1 MVQSISSLKDNIV
14 MCMIRPK
21 TILLLLW
28 PYLGQIRW
36 AVVLFFPHNTEAA
49 LCSSLP
55 SINLCHKS
63 VRQKEKELL
72 NTDLSAINLTSITRL
87 GYCVLYT
94 GEQWATLAWTSV
106 CVCVCV
112 CAFSLC
118 FLSQCD
124 CVWDLLFHQNI
135 LGSFYSSQS
144 NIKYYTFIIN
154 I

>member
-1 MVQSISSLKDNIV
+1 MVQSISSLKDTIV
-14 MCMIRPK
+14 MCMIWPK
-21 TILLLLW
+21 PILLLLW
-28 PYLGQIRW
+28 PYRGQIRW
-36 AVVLFFPHNTEAA
+36 AVVLFSPHNTEAA

-106 CVCVCV
+106 CVCLCVCV
-112 CAFSLC
+112 RSL
-118 FLSQCD
+118 FPIS
-124 CVWDLLFHQNI
+124 VWLCLGFAVTSEYSWLILFQPKQYKVLYMYN
-135 LGSFYSSQS
+135 
-144 NIKYYTFIIN
+144 
-154 I
+154 